1 MNNFVKLKSENFQ
14 LIKGK
19 CRPDSLVQG
28 VSCLLHRN
36 QRGNTKLALWERE
49 LTVAESLS
57 RARDSARSCA

>member
-14 LIKGK
+14 VIKGK

-28 VSCLLHRN
+28 LSCLVHRN
-36 QRGNTKLALWERE
+36 PRGNTKLALWKRE

-57 RARDSARSCA
+57 HV